1 MLGSFYAVFLLG
13 TFKDREFWRIVKFM
27 IFVKSIIMK
36 KIDRIRFYFVLLLV
50 FTGISTLSG
59 YSSNITEANPDIPD
73 NKSLPFIIQEI
84 QLSENSEISLL
95 TCGPGDAMYSKFGHS
110 ALWVMDPENRIDL
123 IFNYG
128 TFDFSDSNFYYLF
141 LRGIANYR
149 LSITNFQGFVEEYE
163 TENRFVKK
171 QILNLTSLEKQNL
184 YRILIDNYQPENRYY
199 RYDFLFLNCSSI
211 IRDRIF
217 DVTNG
222 RFTLSQDSA
231 KTFTFRELL
240 EPYLEQG
247 WVYLGINL
255 LLSHK
260 ADREASNWET
270 MFLPDH
276 MYEQFSLAKTNN
288 SIQLAPD
295 RNVSTMVLSTREA
308 PKKRKHTLTTL
319 LVFLVFALILIISNK
334 RLADKSWHKG
344 IDFAIFFSTGL
355 IGILVAFMWFF
366 SKHEVVH
373 QNLNL
378 MWAFPL
384 HLIFA
389 FIVLFPRLRLFQ
401 QWYARIFLA
410 LGILFYILAILGVQV
425 VPTGVLLIASIVLI
439 RLYRI
444 SFILPVT
451 DKIKTE

>member
-1 MLGSFYAVFLLG
+1 
-13 TFKDREFWRIVKFM
+13 
-27 IFVKSIIMK
+27 
-36 KIDRIRFYFVLLLV
+36 
-50 FTGISTLSG
+50 
-59 YSSNITEANPDIPD
+59 
-73 NKSLPFIIQEI
+73 
-84 QLSENSEISLL
+84 
-95 TCGPGDAMYSKFGHS
+95 
-110 ALWVMDPENRIDL
+110 
-123 IFNYG
+123 
-128 TFDFSDSNFYYLF
+128 
-141 LRGIANYR
+141 
-149 LSITNFQGFVEEYE
+149 
-163 TENRFVKK
+163 VKK